1 MVVAPYEVTVD
12 TLMALRINASNIISL
27 FTDISNNS
35 TIPNVISAIVFRYV
49 EEWQQILCFPDG
61 AHCALLAS

>member
-1 MVVAPYEVTVD
+1 MVAPYEVTVD

-49 EEWQQILCFPDG
+49 EEWQQILSLPDG
-61 AHCALLAS
+61 VHCTY